1 MATATAFTSDRSKQ
15 IEDKAVTSGSVD
27 GAGNLTLLT
36 KDGTAIS
43 AGNIKGPPGDKG
55 DPGTDVNAKAY
66 SDAGDVT
73 TLASAKAYSDALVT
87 ATELGANVNLDT
99 MKTRGY
105 YTQSQNANITA
116 GLNYPGTL
124 AGLLEVYV
132 NSTSAFIWQR
142 YTQYGT
148 YANVSWRRGYYNGV
162 WYPWALDGNGPAYII
177 RASHATLAT
186 ATVAALAYDTNPLSG
201 VNNGYGR
208 ATNTIAVPRTGVY
221 SLTYRFRFG
230 GSIGTGRCF
239 VEAIVGS
246 VSQLT
251 YSIGADTTTIA
262 RVNLASGE
270 DSGIL
275 TNNALALN
283 GGATIGLNG
292 YQTSGASKVLDGVL
306 TLQQVG

>member
-1 MATATAFTSDRSKQ
+1 MAA
-15 IEDKAVTSGSVD
+15 IEAASVIDGDVDADGNLILTTYGGAAINAGSV
-27 GAGNLTLLT
+27 
-36 KDGTAIS
+36 K
-43 AGNIKGPPGDKG
+43 GDKG
-55 DPGTDVNAKAY
+55 DKGDAGNDVNAKAY
-66 SDAGDVT
+66 SDTGDAA

-124 AGLLEVYV
+124 AGLLEVFV
-132 NSTSAFIWQR
+132 NSTGAFVWQR

-148 YANVSWRRGYYNGV
+148 YSNVSWRRAYYNGV

-186 ATVAALAYDTNPLSG
+186 ATVAALAYDTTPLSG

-208 ATNTIAVPRTGVY
+208 ATNTITVPRAGVY

-230 GSIGTGRCF
+230 GSIGTTRCF

-251 YSIGADTTTIA
+251 YTIGADTTTIA

-283 GGATIGLNG
+283 AGATIGING
-292 YQTSGASKVLDGVL
+292 YQTSGVSKVLDGVL